1 MSYATDYSFFFHPSL
16 TSGERVQVD
25 DITPYVNG
33 VNWDGLTPENA
44 DIILKEL
51 SEKEEE
57 VFNEFRNAGKRLAA
71 AIAESKAVNL
81 YKKYIRIKERIEE
94 ESTHNKFVDDQQEA
108 TSPIIESKHR
118 SNQVFTFSYWIRHF
132 DYSEKEP
139 YTVSWFFAVYDPVN
153 ENSYRMRMTTLK
165 SQHDKDFSTLED
177 AKKYIAGRIKA
188 YDKYFQ
194 EEIPEF
200 PKEYE
205 GNFRIADKLLPGFRI
220 SEALSFD

>member
-1 MSYATDYSFFFHPSL
+1 MSYATDYSFFFHPTL
-16 TSGERVQVD
+16 RNGECTKID
-25 DITPYVNG
+25 DIAPYING
-33 VNWDGLTPENA
+33 VNWDGLTPDNA

-51 SEKEEE
+51 NEKEEG

-71 AIAESKAVNL
+71 AIAESKSVNL
-81 YKKYIRIKERIEE
+81 YKKYIRIKKRIEE
-94 ESTHNKFVDDQQEA
+94 ESTHNEFVDDQQEA

-153 ENSYRMRMTTLK
+153 ENSYRMRVTTLK
-165 SQHDKDFSTLED
+165 SQHDKDFKSLED

-194 EEIPEF
+194 EEIPEI
-200 PKEYE
+200 PKKCE
-205 GNFRIADKLLPGFRI
+205 GNFRVADKLLPGFRV
-220 SEALSFD
+220 SKTLSFD

>member
-1 MSYATDYSFFFHPSL
+1 MSYVTDYSFFFHPTL
-16 TSGERVQVD
+16 RSGERVQVD

-51 SEKEEE
+51 NEKEEE
-57 VFNEFRNAGKRLAA
+57 AFNEFRNAGKKLAA
-71 AIAESKAVNL
+71 AIAESKSVTL
-81 YKKYIRIKERIEE
+81 YKNYVRIKERLEK
-94 ESTHNKFVDDQQEA
+94 ESTHNEFVDDQQET

-139 YTVSWFFAVYDPVN
+139 YTVNWFFAVYNPVD

-165 SQHDKDFSTLED
+165 SQHDKDFKTLED

-200 PKEYE
+200 PKGYE
-205 GNFRIADKLLPGFRI
+205 DNFRIADKLLPGFRI
-220 SEALSFD
+220 SETLSFD